1 MCTGSS
7 TSGGSG
13 RTNSAV
19 DEVAARVVDSGGYEE
34 PGLAEVWG
42 RRETASKGEMAELT
56 GLHDLH
62 DRHKSWPVGDRDGW
76 TTGLFA
82 ACFGDLHRRA
92 RIASVQ
98 HLREGV
104 TDHGVLAA
112 VLDHA
117 DRAPDRP
124 AVKDLDRALTRG
136 ELRAAAGR
144 VAAGLLQKGVE
155 PGDRVALLIGNSVDF
170 VVAAL
175 GCLWAGVTFV
185 PLAIT
190 DPDLRRAQIVA
201 DCRPAQVITAGSDQ
215 TAPSGLPVGTAWTS
229 LSALSA
235 ADGRTPPPVTGP
247 ISYVIYTSGTTGI
260 PKGVQISPEAFFT
273 AVEACADAV
282 GLTADDRGL
291 CVSPVHFDGSFSA
304 IFPPLVRGVPLVIPD
319 REALLF
325 PRRFFSIVV
334 SEGITATSFSPSYL
348 RLLRSSG
355 RLARL
360 ADTPLRVMAL
370 GGEAPSTA
378 DIRAVWAAS
387 PGLRVVNRYGPTE
400 ATIAVAHLE
409 LTPELLDAGLVPIGH
424 PHPGS
429 SFHLVDEHGRLVD
442 RPGVVGELYIGGLQL
457 MAGYLNDPALSAAVL
472 RTDVVEGTTLYRT
485 GNRVFRDDRGNY
497 VYVGRSDRV
506 IKRHGVRMSLIEV
519 TEALGGMDGVASAA
533 CTTFDLEGD
542 LGVVAFVVPDGEL
555 TPVAVRQAASK
566 RLPETMLP
574 DQFVLVANLPLTSSS
589 KVDERRLLKEAG
601 LSPPNEGA

>member
-1 MCTGSS
+1 MT
-7 TSGGSG
+7 
-13 RTNSAV
+13 
-19 DEVAARVVDSGGYEE
+19 
-34 PGLAEVWG
+34 
-42 RRETASKGEMAELT
+42 K
-56 GLHDLH
+56 H
-62 DRHKSWPVGDRDGW
+62 
-76 TTGLFA
+76 
-82 ACFGDLHRRA
+82 
-92 RIASVQ
+92 SV
-98 HLREGV
+98 LG
-104 TDHGVLAA
+104 A

-144 VAAGLLQKGVE
+144 VAAGLLAKGVL

-175 GCLWAGVTFV
+175 GCLWAGATFV

-190 DPDLRRAQIVA
+190 DPDIRRARIVA
-201 DCRPAQVITAGSDQ
+201 DCRPVEVITAGSDQ
-215 TAPSGLPVGTAWTS
+215 TAPSGLPEGTAWTS

-235 ADGRTPPPVTGP
+235 TAQPTPPPVTGP
-247 ISYVIYTSGTTGI
+247 ISYIIYTSGTTGN
-260 PKGVQISPEAFFT
+260 PKGVQIPPEAFFT
-273 AVEACADAV
+273 AAGACADAM
-282 GLTADDRGL
+282 GLTGDGRYL

-304 IFPPLVRGVPLVIPD
+304 IFPPLVRGLPLVIPD
-319 REALLF
+319 RDALLF
-325 PRRFFSIVV
+325 PRRFFSIVAN
-334 SEGITATSFSPSYL
+334 EGITATSFSPSYL

-360 ADTPLRVMAL
+360 ADTQLRVMAL

-400 ATIAVAHLE
+400 TTIAVAHLE
-409 LTPELLDAGLVPIGH
+409 LTPELLDAGLVPLGH
-424 PHPGS
+424 PHTGS
-429 SFHLVDEHGRLVD
+429 LFHLVDEDGRLVD
-442 RPGVVGELYIGGLQL
+442 RPGVVGELYIGGPQL

-485 GNRVFRDDRGNY
+485 GDLVLRDDRGNY

-506 IKRHGVRMSLIEV
+506 IKRHGVRMSLVEV
-519 TEALGGMDGVASAA
+519 TDALGGIDGVASAA

-555 TPVAVRQAASK
+555 TPLAVRQTASE
-566 RLPETMLP
+566 RLPEAMLP
-574 DQFVLVANLPLTSSS
+574 DQFVLVADLPLTSSS

-601 LSPPNEGA
+601 LSPPNSGPNPGADLILKGTAR

>member
-1 MCTGSS
+1 
-7 TSGGSG
+7 
-13 RTNSAV
+13 
-19 DEVAARVVDSGGYEE
+19 
-34 PGLAEVWG
+34 
-42 RRETASKGEMAELT
+42 
-56 GLHDLH
+56 
-62 DRHKSWPVGDRDGW
+62 
-76 TTGLFA
+76 
-82 ACFGDLHRRA
+82 
-92 RIASVQ
+92 VQ
-98 HLREGV
+98 HPREGV
-104 TDHGVLAA
+104 TEHGVLGA

-117 DRAPDRP
+117 NQAPNRL

-175 GCLWAGVTFV
+175 GCLWAGATFV

-190 DPDLRRAQIVA
+190 DPDLRRAQILA

-215 TAPSGLPVGTAWTS
+215 TAPSGLPAGTAWTS
-229 LSALSA
+229 LSALSV

-247 ISYVIYTSGTTGI
+247 VSYIIYTSGTTGI
-260 PKGVQISPEAFFT
+260 PKGVQISPEAFVS

-282 GLTADDRGL
+282 GLTADDRAL

-334 SEGITATSFSPSYL
+334 SEGITVTSFSPSYL
-348 RLLRSSG
+348 RLLRVSG
-355 RLARL
+355 RLGGL
-360 ADTPLRVMAL
+360 ADTSLRVLAL

-378 DIRAVWAAS
+378 DIRAVWAAG

-442 RPGVVGELYIGGLQL
+442 RPGVVGELYVGGPQL
-457 MAGYLNDPALSAAVL
+457 MAGYLNDPARSAAVL

-485 GNRVFRDDRGNY
+485 GDLVFRDDRGNY
-497 VYVGRSDRV
+497 VYAGRADRV
-506 IKRHGVRMSLIEV
+506 IKRHGVRMSLVEV
-519 TEALGGMDGVASAA
+519 TEALGAIDEVASAA
-533 CTTFDLEGD
+533 CTTFDLQGH

-555 TPVAVRQAASK
+555 SPVAVRQAASR

-574 DQFVLVANLPLTSSS
+574 DQFVLVAELPLTSSS

-601 LSPPNEGA
+601 LAPPNQGAGAASVVATQ

>member
-1 MCTGSS
+1 MLG
-7 TSGGSG
+7 
-13 RTNSAV
+13 
-19 DEVAARVVDSGGYEE
+19 
-34 PGLAEVWG
+34 
-42 RRETASKGEMAELT
+42 
-56 GLHDLH
+56 
-62 DRHKSWPVGDRDGW
+62 
-76 TTGLFA
+76 
-82 ACFGDLHRRA
+82 
-92 RIASVQ
+92 
-98 HLREGV
+98 
-104 TDHGVLAA
+104 A
-112 VLDHA
+112 VLNHA

-155 PGDRVALLIGNSVDF
+155 PGDRVALLMGNSVDF

-175 GCLWAGVTFV
+175 GCLWSGATFV

-190 DPDLRRAQIVA
+190 DPDLRRSQIMA
-201 DCRPAQVITAGSDQ
+201 DCRPAQVITAGEDQ
-215 TAPSGLPVGTAWTS
+215 TAPSGLPRGTAWTS
-229 LSALSA
+229 LSELSLT
-235 ADGRTPPPVTGP
+235 DGPAPSPVLGP
-247 ISYVIYTSGTTGI
+247 IAYVIYTSGTTGK
-260 PKGVQISPEAFFT
+260 PKGVQIPPAAFFT
-273 AVEACADAV
+273 AAEACADAV
-282 GLTADDRGL
+282 GLTADDRCL

-348 RLLRSSG
+348 RLLRAGG
-355 RLARL
+355 RLQRL

-378 DIRAVWAAS
+378 DIRALWDAS

-400 ATIAVAHLE
+400 TTIAVAHLE
-409 LTPELLDAGLVPIGH
+409 LTPELLDAGPVPLGQ

-429 SFHLVDEHGRLVD
+429 SFHLVDDDGKLVD
-442 RPGVVGELYIGGLQL
+442 RPGVVGELHIGGPQL
-457 MAGYLNDPALSAAVL
+457 MAGYVNDPAQTAAVL
-472 RTDVVEGTTLYRT
+472 RTDVVEGTTVYRT
-485 GNRVFRDDRGNY
+485 GDLVSRDGRGNY
-497 VYVGRSDRV
+497 VYVGRADRV
-506 IKRHGVRMSLIEV
+506 IKRHGVRVSLVEV
-519 TEALGGMDGVASAA
+519 TEALGAIDVVASAA

-542 LGVVAFVVPDGEL
+542 LGVVAFVVPDCEL
-555 TPVAVRQAASK
+555 TPVAVRQAASE

-574 DQFVLVANLPLTSSS
+574 DQFVLVADLPLTSSS

-601 LSPPNEGA
+601 LAPPNTGA

>member
-1 MCTGSS
+1 MTSTG
-7 TSGGSG
+7 
-13 RTNSAV
+13 
-19 DEVAARVVDSGGYEE
+19 E
-34 PGLAEVWG
+34 
-42 RRETASKGEMAELT
+42 REIVSML
-56 GLHDLH
+56 
-62 DRHKSWPVGDRDGW
+62 
-76 TTGLFA
+76 
-82 ACFGDLHRRA
+82 
-92 RIASVQ
+92 
-98 HLREGV
+98 HLREGE
-104 TDHGVLAA
+104 TDHGVLGA
-112 VLDHA
+112 VLNHA
-117 DRAPDRP
+117 DRAPDRA

-185 PLAIT
+185 PLAIA

-201 DCRPAQVITAGSDQ
+201 DCRPAQVITAGADQ
-215 TAPSGLPVGTAWTS
+215 TPPSGLPVGTAWTS
-229 LSALSA
+229 LSALGVAGGS
-235 ADGRTPPPVTGP
+235 TPAPVTGP
-247 ISYVIYTSGTTGI
+247 ISYIVYTSGTTGI
-260 PKGVQISPEAFFT
+260 PKGVQISPQAFIA

-282 GLTADDRGL
+282 GLTATDRAL

-304 IFPPLVRGVPLVIPD
+304 IFPPLVRGVPLVIPN

-348 RLLRSSG
+348 RLLRASG
-355 RLARL
+355 RLAQL

-378 DIRAVWAAS
+378 DIRALWAAK

-400 ATIAVAHLE
+400 TAIAVAHLE
-409 LTPELLDAGLVPIGH
+409 LTAELLDAGLVPIGR

-429 SFHLVDEHGRLVD
+429 SFHLVDEHERPVD
-442 RPGVVGELYIGGLQL
+442 RPGAVGELYIGGRQL
-457 MAGYLNDPALSAAVL
+457 MAGYLNDPAQSAAAL
-472 RTDVVEGTTLYRT
+472 RTDVIDGTTLYRT
-485 GNRVFRDDRGNY
+485 GDLALRDDQGNY
-497 VYVGRSDRV
+497 VYMGRSDRV
-506 IKRHGVRMSLIEV
+506 IKRHGVRMSLVEV
-519 TEALGGMDGVASAA
+519 TEALGGIDEVASAA
-533 CTTFDLEGD
+533 CTTFDRDGD
-542 LGVVAFVVPDGEL
+542 LGVVAFVVPAGEV
-555 TPVAVRQAASK
+555 TPVAVRQAASE

-574 DQFVLVANLPLTSSS
+574 DQFVLVGDLPLTSSS

-601 LSPPNEGA
+601 LSPPNTAA

>member
-1 MCTGSS
+1 MLPFRFGVQAAVAP
-7 TSGGSG
+7 TSRRGGTRPVWPTVSVT
-13 RTNSAV
+13 RPSYVSDHLDAQFEPLIAMT
-19 DEVAARVVDSGGYEE
+19 VAAE
-34 PGLAEVWG
+34 
-42 RRETASKGEMAELT
+42 
-56 GLHDLH
+56 
-62 DRHKSWPVGDRDGW
+62 
-76 TTGLFA
+76 A
-82 ACFGDLHRRA
+82 A
-92 RIASVQ
+92 
-98 HLREGV
+98 V
-104 TDHGVLAA
+104 TVRGVLGA

-117 DRAPDRP
+117 DRHPDRP
-124 AVKDLDRALTRG
+124 AVKDLDCALTRG

-190 DPDLRRAQIVA
+190 DPDVRRAQIVA
-201 DCRPAQVITAGSDQ
+201 DCQPAQVITAGSDH

-247 ISYVIYTSGTTGI
+247 ISYIIYTSGTTGI

-273 AVEACADAV
+273 AVQACADAV
-282 GLTADDRGL
+282 GLTSDDRAL

-325 PRRFFSIVV
+325 PRRFFSIVA
-334 SEGITATSFSPSYL
+334 SERITATSFSPSYL
-348 RLLRSSG
+348 RLLRASG

-400 ATIAVAHLE
+400 TTIAIAHLE
-409 LTPELLDAGLVPIGH
+409 LTPELLDAGPVPIGQ
-424 PHPGS
+424 PHHGS
-429 SFHLVDEHGRLVD
+429 SFHLVDEHGRLVG
-442 RPGVVGELYIGGLQL
+442 RPGMVGELYIGGPQL
-457 MAGYLNDPALSAAVL
+457 MAGYLNDPAQSAAVL

-485 GNRVFRDDRGNY
+485 GDLLFRDDRGNY
-497 VYVGRSDRV
+497 IYVGRSDRV
-506 IKRHGVRMSLIEV
+506 IKRQGVRMSLVEV
-519 TEALGGMDGVASAA
+519 TEALGGIDGVASAA
-533 CTTFDLEGD
+533 GTTFDLEGD

-555 TPVAVRQAASK
+555 TPLAVRQAASE

-574 DQFVLVANLPLTSSS
+574 DQFVLVASLPLTSSS

-601 LSPPNEGA
+601 LSWPNHGA

>member
-1 MCTGSS
+1 MQPLG
-7 TSGGSG
+7 
-13 RTNSAV
+13 
-19 DEVAARVVDSGGYEE
+19 
-34 PGLAEVWG
+34 
-42 RRETASKGEMAELT
+42 
-56 GLHDLH
+56 
-62 DRHKSWPVGDRDGW
+62 
-76 TTGLFA
+76 
-82 ACFGDLHRRA
+82 
-92 RIASVQ
+92 
-98 HLREGV
+98 EGV
-104 TDHGVLAA
+104 TDHGVLGA

-117 DRAPDRP
+117 DRDPGRP

-136 ELRAAAGR
+136 ELRGAAGR
-144 VAAGLLQKGVE
+144 VAAGLLQVGVE

-215 TAPSGLPVGTAWTS
+215 NPPSGLPADTAWTS
-229 LSALSA
+229 LSALSIA
-235 ADGRTPPPVTGP
+235 NRPTPPPVTGP
-247 ISYVIYTSGTTGI
+247 VSYVIYTSGTSGT
-260 PKGVQISPEAFFT
+260 PKGVQIPPPAFFT
-273 AVEACADAV
+273 AVQACADAV
-282 GLTADDRGL
+282 GLTADDQAL

-304 IFPPLVRGVPLVIPD
+304 IFPALVRGVPLVIPD

-348 RLLRSSG
+348 RLLRASG

-360 ADTPLRVMAL
+360 ADTPLRVVAL

-400 ATIAVAHLE
+400 TTIAVAHLE

-429 SFHLVDEHGRLVD
+429 SFYLVEEHGRLVD
-442 RPGVVGELYIGGLQL
+442 RPGVVGELYIGGPQL
-457 MAGYLNDPALSAAVL
+457 MAGYLNDPPLSAAVL

-485 GNRVFRDDRGNY
+485 GDLVSRDDRGNY

-506 IKRHGVRMSLIEV
+506 IKRHGVRMSLVEV
-519 TEALGGMDGVASAA
+519 TDALGGLDGIASAA
-533 CTTFDLEGD
+533 CTTFDRDGD
-542 LGVVAFVVPDGEL
+542 LGVVAFVVPEREL
-555 TPVAVRQAASK
+555 TPVAVRQAASE

-574 DQFVLVANLPLTSSS
+574 DHFVLVADLPLTSSS
-589 KVDERRLLKEAG
+589 KVDERRLLREAG
-601 LSPPNEGA
+601 LAPPNEGA

>member
-1 MCTGSS
+1 VTGH
-7 TSGGSG
+7 SG
-13 RTNSAV
+13 
-19 DEVAARVVDSGGYEE
+19 
-34 PGLAEVWG
+34 
-42 RRETASKGEMAELT
+42 
-56 GLHDLH
+56 
-62 DRHKSWPVGDRDGW
+62 
-76 TTGLFA
+76 
-82 ACFGDLHRRA
+82 
-92 RIASVQ
+92 
-98 HLREGV
+98 
-104 TDHGVLAA
+104 HGVLGA

-136 ELRAAAGR
+136 QLRAAAGR
-144 VAAGLLQKGVE
+144 AAAGLLHNGVE

-175 GCLWAGVTFV
+175 GCLWAGATFV

-190 DPDLRRAQIVA
+190 DPDIRRAQIVA
-201 DCRPAQVITAGSDQ
+201 DCRPVQVITADPDRTS
-215 TAPSGLPVGTAWTS
+215 PSGLPVGTAWTS
-229 LSALSA
+229 LSDLSALAAA
-235 ADGRTPPPVTGP
+235 ADGPTPPPVSGP
-247 ISYVIYTSGTTGI
+247 ISYIIYTSGTTGN
-260 PKGVQISPEAFFT
+260 PKGVQIPPEAFFT
-273 AVEACADAV
+273 AAQACADAM
-282 GLTADDRGL
+282 GLIENDRYL

-304 IFPPLVRGVPLVIPD
+304 IFPPLIRGVPLVIPD

-325 PRRFFSIVV
+325 PRRFFSIVA

-387 PGLRVVNRYGPTE
+387 PGLEVVNRYGPTE
-400 ATIAVAHLE
+400 TTIAVAHLE
-409 LTPELLDAGLVPIGH
+409 LTPELLDAGLVPLGH

-429 SFHLVDEHGRLVD
+429 SFHLVNDDGSPVD
-442 RPGVVGELYIGGLQL
+442 GPGAVGELYIGGKQL
-457 MAGYLNDPALSAAVL
+457 MAGYLNDPALTAGAL
-472 RTDVVEGTTLYRT
+472 RADVVEGTTVYRT
-485 GNRVFRDDRGNY
+485 GDLVYRDDRGNY

-506 IKRHGVRMSLIEV
+506 IKRHGVRMSLVEV
-519 TEALGGMDGVASAA
+519 TDALGGIHGVASAA
-533 CTTFDLEGD
+533 CTTFDIEGD

-555 TPVAVRQAASK
+555 TPLAIRQAASE

-574 DQFVLVANLPLTSSS
+574 DRFVVVADLPLTSSS

-601 LSPPNEGA
+601 LSPPNSGPNSGPNPMASMERNRA

>member
-1 MCTGSS
+1 MTSTG
-7 TSGGSG
+7 
-13 RTNSAV
+13 
-19 DEVAARVVDSGGYEE
+19 E
-34 PGLAEVWG
+34 
-42 RRETASKGEMAELT
+42 RE
-56 GLHDLH
+56 
-62 DRHKSWPVGDRDGW
+62 
-76 TTGLFA
+76 
-82 ACFGDLHRRA
+82 
-92 RIASVQ
+92 IASVQ

-104 TDHGVLAA
+104 TDHGVLGA

-117 DRAPDRP
+117 DQAPDRP

-144 VAAGLLQKGVE
+144 AAAGLLRKGVE

-175 GCLWAGVTFV
+175 GCLWAGATFV

-215 TAPSGLPVGTAWTS
+215 TAPSGLPAGTAWTC
-229 LSALSA
+229 LSALTVA
-235 ADGRTPPPVTGP
+235 GGRTPPPVTGP
-247 ISYVIYTSGTTGI
+247 IAYIIYTSGTTGV
-260 PKGVQISPEAFFT
+260 PKGVQVPQAAFFT
-273 AVEACADAV
+273 AVEACAEAV
-282 GLTADDRGL
+282 GLTADDRAL

-304 IFPPLVRGVPLVIPD
+304 MFPPLVRGVPLVIPD

-325 PRRFFSIVV
+325 PRRFFSIVDG
-334 SEGITATSFSPSYL
+334 EGITATSFSPSYL
-348 RLLRSSG
+348 RLLRFSG
-355 RLARL
+355 RLAQL
-360 ADTPLRVMAL
+360 ADTELRVMAL

-400 ATIAVAHLE
+400 TTIAVAHLE
-409 LTPELLDAGLVPIGH
+409 LTPQLLDAGQVPIGH

-429 SFHLVDEHGRLVD
+429 SFHLVDEHGKLVD
-442 RPGVVGELYIGGLQL
+442 RPGMVGELYIGGPQL

-472 RTDVVEGTTLYRT
+472 RTDVIEGTTLYRT
-485 GNRVFRDDRGNY
+485 GDLVFRDDRGNY

-506 IKRHGVRMSLIEV
+506 IKRHGVRMSLVEV
-519 TEALGGMDGVASAA
+519 TEALGGIDGVASAA

-555 TPVAVRQAASK
+555 TPVAVRQAASG

>member
-1 MCTGSS
+1 VS
-7 TSGGSG
+7 
-13 RTNSAV
+13 
-19 DEVAARVVDSGGYEE
+19 E
-34 PGLAEVWG
+34 
-42 RRETASKGEMAELT
+42 
-56 GLHDLH
+56 
-62 DRHKSWPVGDRDGW
+62 
-76 TTGLFA
+76 
-82 ACFGDLHRRA
+82 
-92 RIASVQ
+92 Q
-98 HLREGV
+98 HLQEGV
-104 TDHGVLAA
+104 THPGVLGA

-117 DRAPDRP
+117 DRDPDRP
-124 AVKDLDRALTRG
+124 GVKDLDRALTRG

-144 VAAGLLQKGVE
+144 VAAGLVQKGVQ

-190 DPDLRRAQIVA
+190 DPELRRANIVA
-201 DCRPAQVITAGSDQ
+201 DCRPALVITAGTDK
-215 TAPSGLPVGTAWTS
+215 TPPPGLPDGTACTT

-235 ADGRTPPPVTGP
+235 ADGPTPPPVTGP
-247 ISYVIYTSGTTGI
+247 IAYVIYTSGTTGI
-260 PKGVQISPEAFFT
+260 PKGVQISPDAFHT

-282 GLTADDRGL
+282 GLTADDRAL
-291 CVSPVHFDGSFSA
+291 AVSPVHFDGSFSA

-325 PRRFFSIVV
+325 PRRFFSIVAG
-334 SEGITATSFSPSYL
+334 EGITATSFSPSYL

-400 ATIAVAHLE
+400 TTIAAAHLE
-409 LTPELLDAGLVPIGH
+409 LTPELLDAGPVPIGH

-429 SFHLVDEHGRLVD
+429 SFYLVDEHGTLVD
-442 RPGVVGELYIGGLQL
+442 RPGVVGELYIGGPQL

-472 RTDVVEGTTLYRT
+472 RTDVVEGTTVYRT
-485 GNRVFRDDRGNY
+485 GDLVFRDDRGNY

-506 IKRHGVRMSLIEV
+506 IKRHGVRMSLVEV
-519 TEALGGMDGVASAA
+519 TEALGGIDGIASAA
-533 CTTFDLEGD
+533 CTTFDLAGD

-555 TPVAVRQAASK
+555 TPLAVRQAASE

-574 DQFVLVANLPLTSSS
+574 DQFVLVADLPLTSSS

-601 LSPPNEGA
+601 LSPPNQGA